1 MSVSQRK
8 SRKGWLVKFKDAAGH
23 WRQKQFKSREE
34 AEEFDA
40 QSKLDVE
47 RNEPLTLA
55 EAVMTYLTNQR
66 FTPAT
71 LKHYQYVIAG
81 HDNKDGTH
89 NTGPAEHLATR
100 YAESLTRAD
109 LESVRQNILAGKAS
123 VQTANLYCG
132 KLKAALRWCES
143 EDLISVNPWKKYRR
157 LPVRETGS
165 HCGTL
170 EDLQLVYAELPS
182 WMQWAVDTALA
193 LCLRPGD
200 SELFSLQW
208 SAFDWDKKTA
218 TVYMPKTRASKTVAV
233 RQEYFMEAKK
243 RYTRDAAAGKTLVV
257 RNRQD
262 RKVTY
267 GCYHKTWML
276 ACERAGVSMTFYSI
290 RHIAASAMIAGG
302 ADIVAVASMLG
313 HKDVNT
319 TGKYYLHAMADSQQR
334 ACRAL
339 PSLSPNLVAVGGSSN
354 KQSK

>member
-8 SRKGWLVKFKDAAGH
+8 SRKGWLVKFKDAAGK

-40 QSKLDVE
+40 QVKLDVE

-55 EAVMTYLTNQR
+55 EAVMTYLTNQQLA
-66 FTPAT
+66 PAT
-71 LKHYQYVIAG
+71 LEHYQYVIAG
-81 HDNKDGTH
+81 QDTKKGIHH
-89 NTGPAEHLATR
+89 TGPAEHLATR
-100 YAESLTRAD
+100 YVETLTRAD

-132 KLKAALRWCES
+132 KLKAALNWCES

-165 HCGTL
+165 HSGTL
-170 EDLQLVYAELPS
+170 EDLQAVYAELPS
-182 WMQWAVDTALA
+182 WMKWAVDTALA
-193 LCLRPGD
+193 LCLRPGEA
-200 SELFSLQW
+200 ELFSLQW
-208 SAFDWDKKTA
+208 SAFNWTKKTA
-218 TVYMPKTRASKTVAV
+218 TIYMPKVRSTKTVAM
-233 RQEYFMEAKK
+233 RKEYFMEARE
-243 RYTRDAAAGKTLVV
+243 RYNKDSAAGKVLVV

-267 GCYHKTWML
+267 GCYHKAWTL
-276 ACERAGVSMTFYSI
+276 ACQRAGVSMTFYAV
-290 RHIAASAMIAGG
+290 RHIAASAMIANG

-313 HKDVNT
+313 HKNANT
-319 TGKYYLHAMADSQQR
+319 TGKYYAHAMADSQQR
-334 ACRAL
+334 ACQAL
-339 PSLSPNLVAVGGSSN
+339 PTLSPNLVAIGGSSD

>member
-8 SRKGWLVKFKDAAGH
+8 SRKGWLVKFKDAAGK

-40 QSKLDVE
+40 QAKLDVE

-55 EAVMTYLTNQR
+55 EAVMTYLTNQQLA
-66 FTPAT
+66 PAT

-132 KLKAALRWCES
+132 KLKAALNWCES

-165 HCGTL
+165 HSGTL

-193 LCLRPGD
+193 LCLRPGK

-218 TVYMPKTRASKTVAV
+218 TVYMPKVRASKTVAV

-262 RKVTY
+262 RQVTCEGYRWSWVQACAKV
-267 GCYHKTWML
+267 
-276 ACERAGVSMTFYSI
+276 GVSMPFYAI
-290 RHIAASAMIAGG
+290 RHIAASAMLAGG

-313 HKDVNT
+313 HKDINT
-319 TGKYYLHAMADSQQR
+319 TGKYYLHAMADSQLR

-339 PSLSPNLVAVGGSSN
+339 PSLSPTLVAVGGSSN